1 MKKTVTVNLNGRVF
15 TMDEDAYRLLD
26 NYLNNLRIYF
36 RKEEGA
42 SEINADF
49 EARIEELFSEKI
61 RLGYQV
67 ITIEQVE
74 EVIARVG
81 KPADFAD
88 GDEVEEEKQP
98 HFTEY
103 REVKKKFYRDPTDK
117 GLGGVCSGIAAYF
130 GWDVLLVRIVFIILL
145 FATSGWIVPFYI
157 VAWIFF
163 AEAHTAEQRLQMCGK
178 PITVENIGKT
188 VTSGVEPAFP
198 KKQKGCLSGF
208 IDVIVA
214 LLKVFLVGMG
224 CFMLFGLVVSIII
237 TILIILGLSGGL
249 LGAFPAF
256 FAFHPFVFSNH
267 PLLSSAAL
275 LFVLGI
281 PVIALIYAIIAHFAK
296 LKSLNRSV
304 KFVFFIIWIFAFITF
319 LFSGFKIETTKWNWN
334 WADDDGSAIR
344 GNGIFRQITH
354 NLNEPVKNVEVGK
367 FLCANLLIEQ
377 TWDNSPSIEI
387 KGDEN
392 LVEQV
397 KYVLQDGRLILS
409 SNNKLYCDNNLK
421 ISLKTNDL
429 KSISTGFIGNVQ
441 MNSAFYGEELKI
453 GMSGAGNFSADSLF
467 INSLTVNSGG
477 IASIRLSGK
486 ANKAQFDLSGA
497 GKIDAFELVSDTV
510 FARVNGVGSIQ
521 CNPLEYLDGRLL
533 GIGKITYKQEPKS
546 KKFVS
551 AGIGRMKWR

>member
-1 MKKTVTVNLNGRVF
+1 MRR
-15 TMDEDAYRLLD
+15 YRLTSLQ
-26 NYLNNLRIYF
+26 
-36 RKEEGA
+36 E
-42 SEINADF
+42 
-49 EARIEELFSEKI
+49 
-61 RLGYQV
+61 
-67 ITIEQVE
+67 T
-74 EVIARVG
+74 
-81 KPADFAD
+81 
-88 GDEVEEEKQP
+88 
-98 HFTEY
+98 
-103 REVKKKFYRDPTDK
+103 
-117 GLGGVCSGIAAYF
+117 
-130 GWDVLLVRIVFIILL
+130 ILL
-145 FATSGWIVPFYI
+145 
-157 VAWIFF
+157 
-163 AEAHTAEQRLQMCGK
+163 TAM
-178 PITVENIGKT
+178 
-188 VTSGVEPAFP
+188 
-198 KKQKGCLSGF
+198 
-208 IDVIVA
+208 
-214 LLKVFLVGMG
+214 
-224 CFMLFGLVVSIII
+224 
-237 TILIILGLSGGL
+237 
-249 LGAFPAF
+249 
-256 FAFHPFVFSNH
+256 
-267 PLLSSAAL
+267 
-275 LFVLGI
+275 
-281 PVIALIYAIIAHFAK
+281 
-296 LKSLNRSV
+296 
-304 KFVFFIIWIFAFITF
+304 
-319 LFSGFKIETTKWNWN
+319 
-334 WADDDGSAIR
+334 
-344 GNGIFRQITH
+344 
-354 NLNEPVKNVEVGK
+354 NEPGRYLSVIHYRLSDKPD
-367 FLCANLLIEQ
+367 EQ
-377 TWDNSPSIEI
+377 TIKSRLTKLAGRHEALRTVFVRDENGVFWHEVTDYINEDLFKIEI